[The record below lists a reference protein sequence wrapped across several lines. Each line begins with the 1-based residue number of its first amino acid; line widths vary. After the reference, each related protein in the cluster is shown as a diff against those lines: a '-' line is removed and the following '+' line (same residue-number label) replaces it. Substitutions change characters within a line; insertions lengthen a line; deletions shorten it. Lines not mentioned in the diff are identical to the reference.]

1 MKISADRK
9 RKRPAKT
16 IVWTTHPP
24 PAARAAP
31 QDIMTKRRRISD
43 EALAAESEKDFFSL
57 FFTVIFFDISTVMF
71 RAVLRILIRIR
82 IHMFL
87 GLPDP
92 DRIHLSEV
100 WIRSRILLSSCKNSK
115 KLDSYYFVTLLT
127 FYLWKIM

>member
-87 GLPDP
+87 GLLDPDP
-92 DRIHLSEV
+92 SVRGMDLDLQPSIT
-100 WIRSRILLSSCKNSK
+100 KQK
-115 KLDSYYFVTLLT
+115 K
-127 FYLWKIM
+127 